1 MNDQEEHP
9 LPTVKPGEPEEEK
22 RTSLARTLISLAL
35 FIGLDYWLFGSWLA
49 VAILVTVIFIHEL
62 GHFLMMKRFGYKAVN
77 MTFVPFVGAY
87 VSGTATDLSRKNK
100 IYVLLAGPLP
110 GIVIGCVLL
119 YCAYHLQ
126 DPLYQ
131 KIAMPFLLLNL
142 FNLLPIIPLDGG
154 QFFQTLFFSGSRY
167 IQLAFL
173 YVSLVLILFGS
184 LQFRG
189 MWPLLFVAVL
199 LLFRITSAHRNI
211 RIQKKLDAAGI
222 DYACSYDDLT
232 DEEYYQIRRI
242 VIADKPGL
250 AKKYDAEVLSAN
262 EQPLIAHIEAVLL
275 PAYTND
281 LSALQ
286 KFIFILTWLI
296 AFLLPI
302 LQWMYYHELLNST
315 SSFFAVTHFF

>member
-1 MNDQEEHP
+1 MNDPEADLL
-9 LPTVKPGEPEEEK
+9 LPVKPEEPEEEK

-35 FIGLDYWLFGSWLA
+35 FIALDYWLFGSWLA
-49 VAILVTVIFIHEL
+49 VAILVTVIFLHEL

-119 YCAYHLQ
+119 YCEHHLQ

-167 IQLAFL
+167 IQLGFL
-173 YVSLVLILFGS
+173 YVSFLLVIFGS
-184 LQFRG
+184 LQFPG

-199 LLFRITSAHRNI
+199 LLFRIISAHGII

-232 DEEYYQIRRI
+232 DEEYYQIRKI
-242 VIADKPGL
+242 VIADKPAL
-250 AKKYDAEVLSAN
+250 AKRYDAEVLSAN
-262 EQPLIAHIEAVLL
+262 EQPLIGHIEAVLL
-275 PAYTND
+275 PAYTDD
-281 LSALQ
+281 LSGFQ
-286 KFIFILTWLI
+286 KFAFFITWLV
-296 AFLLPI
+296 AFSVPVLQWLYYHDRLSGTYFLL
-302 LQWMYYHELLNST
+302 
-315 SSFFAVTHFF
+315 